1 MNSDL
6 LADGISVVVPVFNSE
21 QSLLPLCQRL
31 ESVLA
36 ATGQPFEVVLVN
48 DCSHDRSWDVIC
60 DISRS
65 LPWCSG
71 INLMRN
77 YGQHSALLCGI
88 RTAAYVVTVT
98 MDDDLQ
104 NPPEEIPK
112 LLAKLSEGYDCV
124 YGRPAN
130 YRHSL
135 FRNVATQVTKICLQ
149 HGMGAEAASNIGP
162 FRAFRTRL
170 RDAFADFKSS
180 YVSVDAL
187 LTWGAGKFVAV
198 DVRHEPRTLGATN
211 YTIGKLVTHTMNMM
225 TGFSTLPLRF
235 ASVVGLGSAGVGGC
249 LLFYVIS
256 KHLILGGEVPGF
268 SFLASALLLF
278 SGVQLAALGVMGEYV
293 ARMFTRV
300 LEQPTY
306 MVLETTATVPTPTG
320 EREGRT

>member
-1 MNSDL
+1 MNSDQL
-6 LADGISVVVPVFNSE
+6 PDGISVVVPVFNSE
-21 QSLLPLCQRL
+21 QSLRPLCEQL
-31 ESVLA
+31 ESVLR
-36 ATGQPFEVVLVN
+36 ATGKAFEVVLVN
-48 DCSHDRSWDVIC
+48 DCSRDRSWDIIC
-60 DISRS
+60 GLSQA

-88 RTAAYVVTVT
+88 RTTKYTITVT

-104 NPPEEIPK
+104 NPPDEIPK
-112 LLAKLSEGYDCV
+112 LLAKLSEGFDCV
-124 YGRPAN
+124 YGRPES
-130 YRHSL
+130 YSHSCL
-135 FRNVATQVTKICLQ
+135 RNVATQVTKMCLQ
-149 HGMGAEAASNIGP
+149 HGMGAQAASNIGP

-170 RDAFADFKSS
+170 RDAFTDFRSS

-187 LTWGAGKFVAV
+187 LTWGGEKFTAI

-211 YTIGKLVTHTMNMM
+211 YTMGKLITHTMNMM

-235 ASVVGLGSAGVGGC
+235 ASIAGLGSAAAGGG
-249 LLFYVIS
+249 LLIYVIS
-256 KHLILGGEVPGF
+256 KHLLVGGEVPGF
-268 SFLASALLLF
+268 SFLASVLLLF

-306 MVLETTATVPTPTG
+306 MVLETTATVLTPPG
-320 EREGRT
+320 ELKEEA